1 MRADHV
7 LVAEVRRSPWQRPI
21 VVAAV
26 LIHVLAVLRPIDVL
40 FPVDAWTIGR
50 RLLDGDLPYRDFQFE
65 YPPLSAVAFLLPGL
79 VPRGWANHVLAI
91 QALALEAVAVLFIR
105 RQPGALRRYAALSIL
120 VFPFLAG
127 GLDGLPMAALAAS
140 TALLADGRP
149 AGWVVAALGAMAKVV
164 PVVAW
169 SWCRHHLVAAG
180 ALLVATVALLLVPL
194 AMSQDRNDDWVS
206 YHLNRG
212 VEAESVAATTTWL
225 ANGVTGTASTFA
237 YRFKA
242 YEIDGASGAALGW
255 MVAGGLAMALVIWR
269 SRGRDAWWIALL
281 AVDVFLVSCKVLS
294 PQYLAWTAPLAAV
307 VGGRVFRL
315 HLLMIGLTVA
325 AYAVVPGQVAVLAVI
340 AVRNVVLVGTVGWG
354 LWCLR
359 RPVTPPPADR
369 EGPAPERR
377 RRALVLTAT
386 RPA

>member
-1 MRADHV
+1 M
-7 LVAEVRRSPWQRPI
+7 
-21 VVAAV
+21 VAAV

-40 FPVDAWTIGR
+40 FPVDAWAIGR

-79 VPRGWANHVLAI
+79 VPRGWVNHVLAI

-105 RQPGALRRYAALSIL
+105 HQPGALRRYAALSIL

-140 TALLADGRP
+140 TALLAAGRP
-149 AGWVVAALGAMAKVV
+149 AGWVVAALGGMAKVV

-180 ALLVATVALLLVPL
+180 ALLVVTVAMLLVPL
-194 AMSQDRNDDWVS
+194 AMSRDRNDDWVS
-206 YHLNRG
+206 YNLNRG
-212 VEAESVAATTTWL
+212 VEVESVAATTTWL

-242 YEIDGASGAALGW
+242 YEIDGASGAALAW
-255 MVAGGLAMALVIWR
+255 MVAGGTAMALVCCR
-269 SRGRDAWWIALL
+269 SRGRDAWWVALL
-281 AVDVFLVSCKVLS
+281 AVDIFLVSCKVLS

-340 AVRNVVLVGTVGWG
+340 AVRNLVLVGTVGWG

-359 RPVTPPPADR
+359 RPLTPPPAATVER
-369 EGPAPERR
+369 APERP

-386 RPA
+386 RPV